1 VAEIS
6 GVQAAHSAC
15 RDAETTPGEYQH
27 AGWQAI
33 LDNFARH
40 VMAR

>member
-1 VAEIS
+1 MAEIS
-6 GVQAAHSAC
+6 GVQA
-15 RDAETTPGEYQH
+15 ETAVPGEYQR

-40 VMAR
+40 VAVR

>member
-6 GVQAAHSAC
+6 GFQAEIAI
-15 RDAETTPGEYQH
+15 PGETPVEYQR

>member
-1 VAEIS
+1 MRVEFDPES
-6 GVQAAHSAC
+6 EFPV
-15 RDAETTPGEYQH
+15 EYQR

-40 VMAR
+40 VARLQGTET